1 MKMWAIILALA
12 IGMALLPGF
21 RDKAEI
27 TGKVVVTAV
36 GVDVAEGKADSSG
49 VRVSVQAVETMKT
62 AGSLTEQEKNATEVY
77 AVEGR
82 SIAGSMQAFATQT
95 GRGAY
100 ILHNKVVALGMEAA
114 KTVPLP
120 RLLDFFM
127 RDHESRPTVN
137 VVICRGKA
145 EELVGMPSASYA
157 IPAEQLA
164 TLLTEGERQ
173 GGCVRSTLLEVERAL
188 SGMADAVLPIVR
200 VEGEEEKA
208 MAVLDGAAL
217 FRNGVWVG
225 ELDAS
230 AIRGYLFIRNR
241 LDSCIYV
248 LDTDEGQVTA
258 EIRSSKIKIGLTR
271 TGQTVRYSLRAE
283 CGVEIREE
291 YGNTP
296 LDAARLRQ
304 IEERLESI
312 IEGDLRAAV
321 AGSVTAYGCD
331 ILGLGRLTM
340 QKLPEVIRGVEEEWP
355 EKLRQCGFDYG
366 VSLTIDRSG
375 MTAEEK
381 VQSSI

>member
-1 MKMWAIILALA
+1 
-12 IGMALLPGF
+12 
-21 RDKAEI
+21 
-27 TGKVVVTAV
+27 
-36 GVDVAEGKADSSG
+36 
-49 VRVSVQAVETMKT
+49 
-62 AGSLTEQEKNATEVY
+62 
-77 AVEGR
+77 
-82 SIAGSMQAFATQT
+82 
-95 GRGAY
+95 
-100 ILHNKVVALGMEAA
+100 
-114 KTVPLP
+114 
-120 RLLDFFM
+120 
-127 RDHESRPTVN
+127 
-137 VVICRGKA
+137 
-145 EELVGMPSASYA
+145 
-157 IPAEQLA
+157 
-164 TLLTEGERQ
+164 
-173 GGCVRSTLLEVERAL
+173 
-188 SGMADAVLPIVR
+188 
-200 VEGEEEKA
+200 

-258 EIRSSKIKIGLTR
+258 EIRSSKMKIGLTR
-271 TGQTVRYSLRAE
+271 TGQTVRYSLQAA
-283 CGVEIREE
+283 CGAEIREE

-304 IEERLESI
+304 IEERLEAI

-321 AGSVTAYGCD
+321 EGSVTAYGCD

-340 QKLPEVIRGVEEEWP
+340 QKLPGVIRGFEEEWP

>member
-1 MKMWAIILALA
+1 M
-12 IGMALLPGF
+12 
-21 RDKAEI
+21 
-27 TGKVVVTAV
+27 
-36 GVDVAEGKADSSG
+36 
-49 VRVSVQAVETMKT
+49 
-62 AGSLTEQEKNATEVY
+62 
-77 AVEGR
+77 
-82 SIAGSMQAFATQT
+82 
-95 GRGAY
+95 
-100 ILHNKVVALGMEAA
+100 
-114 KTVPLP
+114 
-120 RLLDFFM
+120 
-127 RDHESRPTVN
+127 
-137 VVICRGKA
+137 
-145 EELVGMPSASYA
+145 
-157 IPAEQLA
+157 
-164 TLLTEGERQ
+164 
-173 GGCVRSTLLEVERAL
+173 
-188 SGMADAVLPIVR
+188 
-200 VEGEEEKA
+200 
-208 MAVLDGAAL
+208 
-217 FRNGVWVG
+217 G

-340 QKLPEVIRGVEEEWP
+340 QKLPDVIRGFEEEWP

-366 VSLTIDRSG
+366 VSLTIDLQRHDGGGKGAVIYLRESPCG
-375 MTAEEK
+375 EFAEARDSRNPRGGR
-381 VQSSI
+381 QSIARVGGTIILTTVYYYFCV